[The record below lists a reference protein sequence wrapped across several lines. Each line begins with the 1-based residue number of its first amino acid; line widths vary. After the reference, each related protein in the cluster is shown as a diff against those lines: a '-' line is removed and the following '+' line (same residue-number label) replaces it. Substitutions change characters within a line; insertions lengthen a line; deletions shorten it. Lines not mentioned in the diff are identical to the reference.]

1 MDASENLQT
10 QLLDIP
16 DEDFDAVISAARAK
30 RETKALR
37 AGFPSQLADLA
48 SCIRVI
54 QPKETTN
61 IHLKG
66 GAYGSSFDVVERKVH
81 LSVHL
86 AQEGAEAIHKR
97 LTLSLRN

>member
-16 DEDFDAVISAARAK
+16 DKDFDAVISAARAK

-37 AGFPSQLADLA
+37 AEFPSHLADLA

-54 QPKETTN
+54 RPKRQQP
-61 IHLKG
+61 
-66 GAYGSSFDVVERKVH
+66 S
-81 LSVHL
+81 LSRGEHMIAASV
-86 AQEGAEAIHKR
+86 
-97 LTLSLRN
+97 